1 MTQLYRTVKKY
12 KFLGSMFTD
21 DLKLDEEIQNRRNT
35 MLGNLNQYK
44 DAISSKHLSLA
55 FRKLIV
61 RVCLDESLFYGAET
75 MTLNGSN
82 ETYNKIGPT
91 PSPYWWT
98 THT

>member
-1 MTQLYRTVKKY
+1 
-12 KFLGSMFTD
+12 MFTD

-75 MTLNGSN
+75 MTLNG
-82 ETYNKIGPT
+82 
-91 PSPYWWT
+91 
-98 THT
+98 THIKAYTSARLYVLRAMKRTV